1 MKPIPTRFPFAA
13 CALLLITSLAAL
25 PAHADDKPGANK
37 ALRRLQMEVS
47 KAQQEKAAVEAEKAE
62 LASKLEKASADVKKG
77 ESAQKQAHS
86 LGVEVLS
93 LRKAFEDEKARNEAL
108 QKQDAAHLDEAK
120 GYLADTVKQANERF
134 AQYETEIATLR
145 KRVAES
151 EAHGRELEHAVQ
163 LLETDKTQLGSQ
175 LNERGETLAA
185 CEKKNGELFALN
197 ADLRKRYADKGLL
210 SVLRGAEPLT
220 GLARVKDEN
229 ALQDIEDKAYEAQVR
244 PTAR

>member
-1 MKPIPTRFPFAA
+1 MKPIPSSLFRATG
-13 CALLLITSLAAL
+13 ALLLIAGLAAL

-37 ALRRLQMEVS
+37 ALRRLQMEVAR
-47 KAQQEKAAVEAEKAE
+47 AQQEKAAVESEKAE

-77 ESAQKQAHS
+77 ETAQKQAHS
-86 LGVEVLS
+86 LSVEVLS

-108 QKQDAAHLDEAK
+108 QKQDAAHVDEAK
-120 GYLADTVKQANERF
+120 SYLTETVKQANERF
-134 AQYETEIATLR
+134 GQYETEIAALR

-151 EAHGRELEHAVQ
+151 EAHGRELEHTVQ
-163 LLETDKTQLGSQ
+163 LLESDKSQLGSQ
-175 LNERGETLAA
+175 LSERGETLAA

-197 ADLRKRYADKGLL
+197 AELRQRYADKGLF

-229 ALQDIEDKAYEAQVR
+229 ALQDIEDKAYDAQVR
-244 PTAR
+244 PSIR